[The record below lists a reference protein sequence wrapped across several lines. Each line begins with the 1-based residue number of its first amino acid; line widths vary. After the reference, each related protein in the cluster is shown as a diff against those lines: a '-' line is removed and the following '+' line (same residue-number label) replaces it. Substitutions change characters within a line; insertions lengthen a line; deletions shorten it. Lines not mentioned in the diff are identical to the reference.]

1 MSDDQLPD
9 DQGAT
14 AKDRTDYLGSTSL
27 NYERYPWDIV
37 AGYNSISK
45 DFNPVL
51 GFIPRRNIFG
61 PYVTTTYGLRS
72 STQWYK
78 NFKLLSDV
86 RYYED
91 DQHETSLRDYNFR
104 TSVELQNDL
113 GFFGGYEDEFH
124 APFNNRRTD
133 MGVSL
138 FESDFWR
145 SLDMGWAFGT
155 FEEIDYDE
163 LVFGKRLKPMERW
176 PIRYEFTI
184 RFEEEQPNKDSTIW
198 LNRVVFDYFFTDD
211 MWLKSSI
218 QHRSTNVH
226 NVSLIYGWEFIKDAK
241 WYLVYNNLRD
251 SETSDHHDIAQSL
264 FAKVAYTFR

>member
-1 MSDDQLPD
+1 M
-9 DQGAT
+9 
-14 AKDRTDYLGSTSL
+14 
-27 NYERYPWDIV
+27 
-37 AGYNSISK
+37 
-45 DFNPVL
+45 L

-61 PYVTTTYGLRS
+61 PYVTTIYGLRS
-72 STQWYK
+72 SEKWYK
-78 NFKLLSDV
+78 TFKVLSDV

-91 DQHETSLRDYNFR
+91 DQQKAKLRDYNFGA
-104 TSVELQNDL
+104 SVELQNDL

-124 APFNNRRTD
+124 APYNNTRTD

-138 FESDFWR
+138 FESDYWR
-145 SLDMGWAFGT
+145 SLDLAYAFGT

-163 LVFGKRLKPMERW
+163 LVFGKRFKPVERM

-184 RFEEEQPNKDSTIW
+184 RFEEDEPGKDDNRLW

-218 QHRSTNVH
+218 QHRSTHVH

-241 WYLVYNNLRD
+241 WYLVYNNIREG
-251 SETSDHHDIAQSL
+251 ETSAHPDAAQSL
-264 FAKVAYTFR
+264 FTKISYTFR